1 MRRLSP
7 MSADDKDEA
16 FTRLVNAH
24 SMAIL
29 RYTSRRLSDAA
40 SCDDVVA
47 ETFLIVWRRWDDL
60 PAPDKELPWLYSIAF
75 HVLSN
80 HRRSRDRRDRL
91 HTRLAR
97 ERDLYESVESLTLDT
112 NVILLALGKLQN
124 HERELLEFVYWER
137 LTYREIA
144 LVMGISENAVGIRI
158 NRAKKNLKIH
168 LQPQAVEVTN
178 LTILRE
184 ELES

>member
-1 MRRLSP
+1 MV
-7 MSADDKDEA
+7 AEDKDMA

-60 PAPDKELPWLYSIAF
+60 PSPDKELPWLYSIAF

-80 HRRSRDRRDRL
+80 HRRSRDRRNRL
-91 HTRLAR
+91 HARLAM
-97 ERDLYESVESLTLDT
+97 ERDPIEGLDASGLDAGP
-112 NVILLALGKLQN
+112 VLLALDKLRT
-124 HERELLEFVYWER
+124 HERELLEFVYWEK
-137 LTYREIA
+137 LTYHDIA
-144 LVMGISENAVGIRI
+144 LILGISENAVGIRI
-158 NRAKKNLKIH
+158 NRAKTNLRTH
-168 LQPQAVEVTN
+168 LQPRSEEVPN
-178 LTILRE
+178 VTIIRG